1 MLMWLLSVA
10 SRKISL
16 VFDAQSRITE
26 IDLESVNVVAPL
38 QRRFDKKFLL
48 DEKNLE
54 RLVPKLLE
62 LEQFDWRVLTIEQER
77 EFLYSTTYFDDN
89 LLTYWDHLKGKRLR
103 FKIRSREYPNNGPV
117 MLEVKTKTG
126 RGMSDKHR
134 LLRDQNSGIQS
145 AESEWV
151 TDCLSACQI
160 RHSGGPFEPALTL
173 SYSRTTLV
181 AVSIGERLTIDRLL
195 SVSQAH
201 QASNGPSNFDLLPDS
216 VVLEVKS
223 NRPRSNISKL
233 LYQNRYHPQSL
244 SKYCL
249 GIAAANNSLDRGMLR
264 AAERQM
270 RRLAA
275 R

>member
-1 MLMWLLSVA
+1 M
-10 SRKISL
+10 
-16 VFDAQSRITE
+16 
-26 IDLESVNVVAPL
+26 APL
-38 QRRFDKKFLL
+38 QRRFDRKFLL
-48 DEKNLE
+48 DENNLE

-62 LEQFDWRVLTIEQER
+62 CEEFDWRLLTIEQER
-77 EFLYSTTYFDDN
+77 EFSYSTTYFDDN

-134 LLRDQNSGIQS
+134 LLRNGNSGIHPT
-145 AESEWV
+145 ESEWIA
-151 TDCLSACQI
+151 DCFSSSRI
-160 RHSGGPFEPALTL
+160 RHSGGAFEPALTV
-173 SYSRTTLV
+173 SYLRTTLV
-181 AVSIGERLTIDRLL
+181 AVSIGERLTIDRQLA
-195 SVSQAH
+195 VSHTHNACD
-201 QASNGPSNFDLLPDS
+201 GPPSFDMLPDS
-216 VVLEVKS
+216 VILEVKS
-223 NRPRSNISKL
+223 NRPRSKISKL

-249 GIAAANNSLDRGMLR
+249 GIATADNSLDRGMLR

-270 RRLAA
+270 RRLSA